1 MIKNAELMQE
11 AMAAFAGLLQEAK
24 AAGDPEPTAMTLAT
38 SDSAGRIS
46 ARTVLLKEQ
55 DDRGFVFYTNTLSTK
70 GRQLEQHPRAALLF
84 LWKTLRHQV
93 QFKIEGVVEPVSAS
107 EADAYFQTR
116 PRGSQIGAW
125 ASEQSQTLDQRSTL
139 LQRVAD
145 FEAKF
150 DGQIIPRPPYW
161 SGYRVLP
168 DVMEQWFGAP
178 FRLHERTRYEVIDG
192 SWEKRLLFP

>member
-1 MIKNAELMQE
+1 MTKNAELMQE
-11 AMAAFAGLLQEAK
+11 AMAAFAGLLEEAK
-24 AAGDPEPTAMTLAT
+24 ASGDPEPTAMTLAT

-93 QFKIEGVVEPVSAS
+93 QFKIEGIVEQVSAS

-150 DGQIIPRPPYW
+150 DGHVIPRPPYW

-178 FRLHERTRYEVIDG
+178 FRLHERTRYEIVDG
-192 SWEKRLLFP
+192 VWEKRLLFP